1 MQKKLSATRV
11 NRLATT
17 AVALLMTTGV
27 SFAQAQGEMDHGK
40 MNHGSGAASAP
51 TQWADPGK
59 AQQSGVV
66 DGKPAEAP
74 AMDHSAHG
82 GMMSGMDHHGGGM
95 GGKMG
100 GMDREGGHGGGMMRK
115 MICGFADKLDGRL
128 AFLKA
133 ELKLTEA
140 QTATWTGFEAAW
152 KAAAEKALAK
162 CAAMDAH
169 MDMEHGDS
177 GVLGKLTM
185 METHM
190 TDHLEVVRAQKAA
203 LEPLLKNLTDEQ
215 KKVANE
221 TLTGVMKVGGMGGGM
236 GQGMGGGGMG
246 GGMKHDRHH

>member
-1 MQKKLSATRV
+1 MQKKSGALRGDT
-11 NRLATT
+11 LAVA
-17 AVALLMTTGV
+17 AVALLMTAGV
-27 SFAQAQGEMDHGK
+27 SIAQAQGEMDHSK
-40 MNHGSGAASAP
+40 MNHGSGAAPAP
-51 TQWADPGK
+51 TQWVDPGK
-59 AQQSGVV
+59 TQTNGVV
-66 DGKPAEAP
+66 DGKPAETP
-74 AMDHSAHG
+74 AMDHASHG

-100 GMDREGGHGGGMMRK
+100 GMDRDGGHGGGMMRK

-140 QTATWTGFEAAW
+140 QTATWTSFETAW
-152 KAAAEKALAK
+152 KAAGEKALAK

-203 LEPLLKNLTDEQ
+203 LEPLFKTLTDEQ

-221 TLTGVMKVGGMGGGM
+221 TLAGVMKVGGMGGGS
-236 GQGMGGGGMG
+236 GGMG

>member
-1 MQKKLSATRV
+1 MQKKLSALRV
-11 NRLATT
+11 NKLA
-17 AVALLMTTGV
+17 ASALALLMTTGV
-27 SFAQAQGEMDHGK
+27 SFAQAQSEMDHSKMDHGK
-40 MNHGSGAASAP
+40 MNHDSGAAP

-74 AMDHSAHG
+74 ASDHSAHG

-95 GGKMG
+95 SGKMG

-140 QTATWTGFEAAW
+140 QMATWTAFEAAW

-221 TLTGVMKVGGMGGGM
+221 TLTGVMKVGGMGGG
-236 GQGMGGGGMG
+236 GMG

>member
-1 MQKKLSATRV
+1 MQKKNTRTTHRMMVAASA
-11 NRLATT
+11 L
-17 AVALLMTTGV
+17 ALLLGAGAPAAM
-27 SFAQAQGEMDHGK
+27 AQNGMDHSKMDHGK
-40 MNHGSGAASAP
+40 MNHDSGASPAP
-51 TQWADPGK
+51 AQWVDPGK
-59 AQQSGVV
+59 APQGGVV
-66 DGKPAEAP
+66 DGKPADAS
-74 AMDHSAHG
+74 AMDHAGHG
-82 GMMSGMDHHGGGM
+82 GMMSGMDHQGGGM
-95 GGKMG
+95 GGKMA
-100 GMDREGGHGGGMMRK
+100 GMEHGGGMMRK

-133 ELKLTEA
+133 ELKLTDA
-140 QTATWTGFEAAW
+140 QAATWTTFESAW

-215 KKVANE
+215 KKIANE

-236 GQGMGGGGMG
+236 GGGGMG